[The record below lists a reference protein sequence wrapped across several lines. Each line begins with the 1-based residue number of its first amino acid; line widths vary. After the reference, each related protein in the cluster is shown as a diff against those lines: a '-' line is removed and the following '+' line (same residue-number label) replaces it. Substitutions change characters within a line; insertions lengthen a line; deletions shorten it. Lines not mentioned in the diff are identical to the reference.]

1 MVPARRAHGSCLNGE
16 FWPDGPNFLPGACGE
31 QGLRGAPHRGKRR
44 ARGGPAPRS
53 PNGLPG
59 IAGSRAFGAPCPA
72 PQRRRVPR
80 RRWRAQTVEGRL
92 RGPCRLSRRCP
103 HVRSQHALQAFGR
116 RRPCHVPEPPPRAT
130 SPRSAG
136 RDRGLAWLACRSGV
150 RARRRRA
157 VRTWPRGGGRGGSV
171 PGSRRASPARPWAGP
186 FALEPALARAR
197 PAPTAFAPE
206 PDCPGVPGRR
216 CGLFASGGARGCGAY
231 GVLSTLNS
239 GMAFTRYSGSPL
251 LV

>member
-16 FWPDGPNFLPGACGE
+16 FWPDWPNFLPGACGE

-44 ARGGPAPRS
+44 AREGPAPRS

-116 RRPCHVPEPPPRAT
+116 RRPCHVPEPPPRAA

-136 RDRGLAWLACRSGV
+136 RGRGTGLACVPHGRARQAQACGAGMTARR
-150 RARRRRA
+150 RARRPRARLQARQPRASMGRPFRAGACFGAGAASPHSFRSRSRLPRRA
-157 VRTWPRGGGRGGSV
+157 GPALRAFCVR
-171 PGSRRASPARPWAGP
+171 RRARMWSLRG
-186 FALEPALARAR
+186 LEHLEQRH
-197 PAPTAFAPE
+197 
-206 PDCPGVPGRR
+206 GVHK
-216 CGLFASGGARGCGAY
+216 
-231 GVLSTLNS
+231 V
-239 GMAFTRYSGSPL
+239 
-251 LV
+251 